1 MDEDSIFQQID
12 FLADENACTE
22 FRSNNFAR
30 SGSIVRKCMDCG
42 YDIAQHQRAAVSS
55 SSIKKVIESVEAV
68 PSLIEPRL
76 YLGGLVSAMN
86 IKFMQEKSITLVVN
100 TAAGLEC
107 HFPKFAKIG
116 QLYEQNGV
124 KRLHLNY
131 HDVVDQ
137 EIEWS
142 ELLFVLEAIQE
153 TIKSGHGVLVHCAQG
168 RSRSSTVILAY
179 LMWKNGMHYDEA
191 LEFVQS
197 RRSMSQP
204 NQGFES
210 RLRSLYE
217 VGTIRSGT

>member
-1 MDEDSIFQQID
+1 MNEDSIFQQIT
-12 FLADENACTE
+12 FLPDENACAE
-22 FRSNNFAR
+22 FRSNKFAK

-42 YDIAQHQRAAVSS
+42 YDVAQHQRTAVSS
-55 SSIKKVIESVEAV
+55 SSVKKVIESVEAV
-68 PSLIEPRL
+68 PSIIEPML
-76 YLGGLVSAMN
+76 YLGGFVSAMN
-86 IKFMQEKSITLVVN
+86 IEYMRKKNITLVVN

-107 HFPKFAKIG
+107 HFPKFAKVG
-116 QLYEQNGV
+116 ELYEQNGV

-131 HDVVDQ
+131 HDVTEQ

-142 ELLFVLEAIQE
+142 ELLCVLEAMHE
-153 TIKSGHGVLVHCAQG
+153 TIESGQGVLVHCAQG
-168 RSRSSTVILAY
+168 RSRSSTVVIAY
-179 LMWKNGMHYDEA
+179 LMWRDGMNYDEA

-217 VGTIRSGT
+217 VGITNSGN

>member
-1 MDEDSIFQQID
+1 
-12 FLADENACTE
+12 
-22 FRSNNFAR
+22 
-30 SGSIVRKCMDCG
+30 
-42 YDIAQHQRAAVSS
+42 
-55 SSIKKVIESVEAV
+55 
-68 PSLIEPRL
+68 
-76 YLGGLVSAMN
+76 LGGFVSAMN

-153 TIKSGHGVLVHCAQG
+153 TIESGHGVLVHCAQG
-168 RSRSSTVILAY
+168 RSRSSTVVLAY